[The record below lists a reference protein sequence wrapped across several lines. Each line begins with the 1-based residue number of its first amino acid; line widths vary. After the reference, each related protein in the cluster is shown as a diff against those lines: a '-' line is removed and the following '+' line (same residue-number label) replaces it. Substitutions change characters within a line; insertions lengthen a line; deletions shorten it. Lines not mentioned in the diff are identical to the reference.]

1 MAVEVKSLVV
11 EWFVKVVDELKAIE
25 DIGGEYG
32 HEIIED

>member
-25 DIGGEYG
+25 DIGGQYG
-32 HEIIED
+32 HEIIEN

>member
-11 EWFVKVVDELKAIE
+11 GWFVKVADELKAIE
-25 DIGGEYG
+25 DIGGQYG

>member
-32 HEIIED
+32 YKIIED

>member
-1 MAVEVKSLVV
+1 MSVEVKSLVV

>member
-11 EWFVKVVDELKAIE
+11 GWFVKVADELKAIE
-25 DIGGEYG
+25 DICGQYG